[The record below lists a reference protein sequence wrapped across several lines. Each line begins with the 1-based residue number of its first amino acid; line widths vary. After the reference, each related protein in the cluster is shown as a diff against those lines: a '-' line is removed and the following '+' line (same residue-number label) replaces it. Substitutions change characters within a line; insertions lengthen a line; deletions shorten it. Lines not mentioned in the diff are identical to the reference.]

1 MEKLPALI
9 LLCLT
14 FTWVWGLV
22 FDRRKFGSR
31 IAESRTLAVTL
42 GALLWVLTVQAALPL
57 PHAVVG
63 WLMMPGILLL
73 AFASCLAAADVWR
86 SAGRVRRAVLDLFR
100 SQQARRAEPRMSAYE
115 LMGLHVDLLKVD
127 RLRST
132 GRVTDCIRADALMAV
147 VVAQAARP
155 ARHA

>member
-9 LLCLT
+9 LLCLI
-14 FTWVWGLV
+14 FSRVWDLV

-31 IAESRTLAVTL
+31 IAESRTHAVTL
-42 GALLWVLTVQAALPL
+42 GALLWVLTVQALLPL

-63 WLMMPGILLL
+63 WLMVPGILLL
-73 AFASCLAAADVWR
+73 AFATCLAAGDVWR
-86 SAGRVRRAVLDLFR
+86 AAGRFRRAVLGLLR
-100 SQQARRAEPRMSAYE
+100 SRQSQRSGPRMSDYE

-132 GRVTDCIRADALMAV
+132 GKVTDRIRADALMAE

>member
-9 LLCLT
+9 LLGVV
-14 FTWVWGLV
+14 FSWVWDLV
-22 FDRRKFGSR
+22 FDRRKFGGR
-31 IAESRTLAVTL
+31 IAESRTLGVTL
-42 GALLWVLTVQAALPL
+42 GALLWVLTVQALLPL

-63 WLMMPGILLL
+63 WLMVPGLLLL
-73 AFASCLAAADVWR
+73 AAASCLAAGDAWR
-86 SAGRVRRAVLDLFR
+86 SAGRVRRAVLGLFR
-100 SQQARRAEPRMSAYE
+100 PQRAHRAEPRMSDHE

-132 GRVTDCIRADALMAV
+132 GKLTDRIRADGLMAE